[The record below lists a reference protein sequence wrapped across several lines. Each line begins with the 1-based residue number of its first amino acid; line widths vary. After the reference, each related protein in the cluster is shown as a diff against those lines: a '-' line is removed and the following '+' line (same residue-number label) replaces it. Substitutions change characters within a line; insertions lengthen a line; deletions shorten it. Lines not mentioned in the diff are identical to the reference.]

1 MVTSSLHTTDTEV
14 EFADDIQLVSTTD
27 LKGDITYANPA
38 FCQVAGY
45 RLEEMLG
52 QHHNLVRHPDMPKAA
67 FADLW
72 AHLQAGKPWRGM
84 VKNRCKDGRYY
95 WVDAYVTPI
104 YEDGKMVGY
113 QSVRCRPAAEH
124 KARASQMYKTLK
136 ARETGSAI
144 HMGLRQL
151 TPAMMTIPLLL
162 VSVISA
168 LWLLS
173 PLQALWVIIPLLAAI
188 WFNRHPL
195 FLTPRFL
202 QQLEQ
207 DYDSISRLIFS
218 GDAPHS
224 IADFHIKLGQAKIR
238 TVLGRVDD
246 TTASLNAMANDLRG
260 SASLASQDISSQDT
274 QIQQIATAV
283 TQMASAAEEINR
295 NIQDSNSQI
304 EEARSHCITTST
316 QLSEAGEEMSA
327 LATQAEQAFQSAVEL
342 ASESERIGT
351 IMSEI
356 RGIADQT
363 NLLALNASIEAARAG
378 DQGRGFAVVADE
390 VRSLSTRTHK
400 ATEQIQNSIGHIQQ
414 TLGGWKEMMHLN
426 VTRTNACLATTRA
439 STGNLNQV
447 VVEIDK
453 VSDFSNQITAAAT
466 EQQAVIEEISRNINQ
481 ISSLSHDN
489 SLKIDQVSETSANL
503 QSKASQLKDLSRTFG

>member
-124 KARASQMYKTLK
+124 KARASKMYKTLK

-151 TPAMMTIPLLL
+151 TSAMMTIPLLL

-168 LWLLS
+168 VWLLS

>member
-84 VKNRCKDGRYY
+84 VKNRCKDGRFY

-173 PLQALWVIIPLLAAI
+173 PLQAIWVIIPLLATI

-224 IADFHIKLGQAKIR
+224 IADFHIKLGQARIR

-304 EEARSHCITTST
+304 EEARRHCITTST

-426 VTRTNACLATTRA
+426 VTRTNACLATTQA

>member
-124 KARASQMYKTLK
+124 KARASKMYKTLK

-162 VSVISA
+162 ASVISA

-173 PLQALWVIIPLLAAI
+173 PLQALWIIIPLLAAI

>member
-162 VSVISA
+162 VSVISS
-168 LWLLS
+168 LWLIS
-173 PLQALWVIIPLLAAI
+173 PLQALWVIIPLLATI

-304 EEARSHCITTST
+304 EEARRHCITTST

>member
-151 TPAMMTIPLLL
+151 TPAIMTIPLLL

-168 LWLLS
+168 LWLIS
-173 PLQALWVIIPLLAAI
+173 PLQALWVIIPLLATI

>member
-1 MVTSSLHTTDTEV
+1 MVTRSLHTTDTEV

-173 PLQALWVIIPLLAAI
+173 PLQALWVIIPLLATI

-224 IADFHIKLGQAKIR
+224 IADFHIKLGQARIR

-295 NIQDSNSQI
+295 NIQDSNQQI

>member
-168 LWLLS
+168 LWLIS
-173 PLQALWVIIPLLAAI
+173 PLQALWVIIPLLATI

-439 STGNLNQV
+439 STDNLNQV

>member
-124 KARASQMYKTLK
+124 KARASKMYKTLK

-151 TPAMMTIPLLL
+151 TPTMMTIPLLL

-168 LWLLS
+168 VWLLS

>member
-168 LWLLS
+168 LWLIS
-173 PLQALWVIIPLLAAI
+173 PLQALWVIIPLLATI

-207 DYDSISRLIFS
+207 NYDSISRLIFS

>member
-124 KARASQMYKTLK
+124 KARASKMYKTLK

-151 TPAMMTIPLLL
+151 KPAMMTIPLLL

-168 LWLLS
+168 VWLLS

-489 SLKIDQVSETSANL
+489 SLKIDHVSETSANL

>member
-124 KARASQMYKTLK
+124 KARASKMYKTLK

-224 IADFHIKLGQAKIR
+224 ITDFHIKLGQAKIR

>member
-168 LWLLS
+168 LWLIS
-173 PLQALWVIIPLLAAI
+173 PLQALWVIIPLLAII

-304 EEARSHCITTST
+304 EEARRHCITTST

-466 EQQAVIEEISRNINQ
+466 EQQAVIEEINRNINQ

>member
-173 PLQALWVIIPLLAAI
+173 PLQALWVIIPLVATI

-304 EEARSHCITTST
+304 EEARRHCITTST

>member
-1 MVTSSLHTTDTEV
+1 MVTSSLNTTDTEV

-173 PLQALWVIIPLLAAI
+173 PLQALWVIIPLLATI

>member
-144 HMGLRQL
+144 HMSLRQL

-224 IADFHIKLGQAKIR
+224 IADFHIKLGQARIR

>member
-1 MVTSSLHTTDTEV
+1 MVTRSLHTTDTEV
-14 EFADDIQLVSTTD
+14 EFADNIQLVSTTD

-84 VKNRCKDGRYY
+84 VKNGCKDGRYY

-124 KARASQMYKTLK
+124 KARASKMYKTLK

>member
-151 TPAMMTIPLLL
+151 TPSMMTIPLLL
-162 VSVISA
+162 VSMISA

-426 VTRTNACLATTRA
+426 VTRTNACLATTQA

-447 VVEIDK
+447 VIEIDK

>member
-168 LWLLS
+168 LWLIS
-173 PLQALWVIIPLLAAI
+173 PLQALWVIIPLLATI

>member
-124 KARASQMYKTLK
+124 KARASKMYKTLK

-168 LWLLS
+168 VWLLS

-295 NIQDSNSQI
+295 NIQDSNQQI

>member
-144 HMGLRQL
+144 HVGLRQL

-168 LWLLS
+168 LWQIS
-173 PLQALWVIIPLLAAI
+173 PLQALWVIIPLLATI

-439 STGNLNQV
+439 SAGNLNQV

-489 SLKIDQVSETSANL
+489 SLKIDLVSETSANL

>member
-151 TPAMMTIPLLL
+151 TPAMITIPLLL

-173 PLQALWVIIPLLAAI
+173 PLQALWVIIPLVATI

-304 EEARSHCITTST
+304 EEARRHCITTST

>member
-124 KARASQMYKTLK
+124 KARASKMYKTLK

-168 LWLLS
+168 VWLLS

-327 LATQAEQAFQSAVEL
+327 LATPAEQAFQSAVEL

>member
-168 LWLLS
+168 LWLIS
-173 PLQALWVIIPLLAAI
+173 PLQALWVIIPLLATI

-224 IADFHIKLGQAKIR
+224 IADFHIKLGQARIR

-304 EEARSHCITTST
+304 EEARRHCITTST

-342 ASESERIGT
+342 ASESERIGA

>member
-136 ARETGSAI
+136 ARETGAAI

-173 PLQALWVIIPLLAAI
+173 PLQALWVIIPLLATI

>member
-173 PLQALWVIIPLLAAI
+173 PLLALWVIIPLVATI

-224 IADFHIKLGQAKIR
+224 IADFHIKLGQARIR

-304 EEARSHCITTST
+304 EEARRHCITTST

-466 EQQAVIEEISRNINQ
+466 EQQAVIEEISRNINH

>member
-124 KARASQMYKTLK
+124 KARASKMYKTLK

-260 SASLASQDISSQDT
+260 SASLTSQDISSQDT

-466 EQQAVIEEISRNINQ
+466 EQQAVIEEISCNINQ

>member
-113 QSVRCRPAAEH
+113 QSVRCRPVAEH
-124 KARASQMYKTLK
+124 KARASKMYKTLK

-144 HMGLRQL
+144 HMSLRQL

-173 PLQALWVIIPLLAAI
+173 PLQALWVIIPLVATI

-304 EEARSHCITTST
+304 EEARSHCITTSI

>member
-168 LWLLS
+168 LWLIS

>member
-124 KARASQMYKTLK
+124 KARASKMYKTLK

-173 PLQALWVIIPLLAAI
+173 PLQALWVIIPLLATI

-224 IADFHIKLGQAKIR
+224 IADFHIKLGQAKLR

-246 TTASLNAMANDLRG
+246 TTASLNSMANDLRG

-304 EEARSHCITTST
+304 EEARRHCITTST

-447 VVEIDK
+447 VVEIDT

-466 EQQAVIEEISRNINQ
+466 EQQAVIEEISRNINL

-489 SLKIDQVSETSANL
+489 SLKIDKVSETSASLLN
-503 QSKASQLKDLSRTFG
+503 KASQLKDLSRTFG

>member
-168 LWLLS
+168 LWLIS
-173 PLQALWVIIPLLAAI
+173 PLQALWVIIPLLATI

-224 IADFHIKLGQAKIR
+224 IADFHIKLGQARIR

>member
-173 PLQALWVIIPLLAAI
+173 PLQALWVIIPLVATI

-304 EEARSHCITTST
+304 EEARRHCITTST

-466 EQQAVIEEISRNINQ
+466 EQQAFIEEISRNINQ

>member
-144 HMGLRQL
+144 HVGLRQL

-168 LWLLS
+168 LWLIS
-173 PLQALWVIIPLLAAI
+173 PLQALWVIIPLLATI

>member
-162 VSVISA
+162 VSVLSA

>member
-45 RLEEMLG
+45 RQEEMLG

-173 PLQALWVIIPLLAAI
+173 PLQALWVIIPLLATI

-224 IADFHIKLGQAKIR
+224 IADFHIKLGQARIR